1 MLFRS
6 KVKQFGGLDAY
17 LRQGEKLEPFS
28 HEGLSVYDKQGD
40 LVKFIDRQEF
50 SRLNRITPKDF
61 R

>member
-1 MLFRS
+1 MK